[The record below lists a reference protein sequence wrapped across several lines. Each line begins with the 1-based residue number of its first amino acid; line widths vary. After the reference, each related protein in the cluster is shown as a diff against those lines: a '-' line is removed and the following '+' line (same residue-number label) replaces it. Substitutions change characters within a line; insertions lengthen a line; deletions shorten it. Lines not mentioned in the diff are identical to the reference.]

1 MALKYPKGFSKMTL
15 DEQESWLSRQRTK
28 ILDSLEEVSR
38 KLATVR
44 GGMKIQPQVEDVPG
58 IDYDKVRK

>member
-1 MALKYPKGFSKMTL
+1 MALKYPKGFSKWTL
-15 DEQESWLSRQRTK
+15 DQQEAWLSKERLK
-28 ILDSLEEVSR
+28 HLETADELFR
-38 KLATVR
+38 ELAKVR

>member
-1 MALKYPKGFSKMTL
+1 MALKYPKGFSKWSL
-15 DEQESWLSRQRTK
+15 DQQEAWLSRERSLV
-28 ILDSLEEVSR
+28 LDRLDLISR
-38 KLATVR
+38 ELAKVR